1 MRFWF
6 TSDFL
11 AGVSVVF
18 FDVFVGI
25 AGNPEMVRYAVF
37 FMILYAVFIGK

>member
-11 AGVSVVF
+11 AGVSVDF

-25 AGNPEMVRYAVF
+25 AGNPEIGRYAAF
-37 FMILYAVFIGK
+37 FWILYAVFIGK